1 MSVHDMP
8 ELEDYCNVF
17 EGRGNPKGLENKL
30 LIFRLLNLFIT
41 LTNLRAYKLR

>member
-17 EGRGNPKGLENKL
+17 EGRGNPKSLENKL
-30 LIFRLLNLFIT
+30 LIFRLLNLSFFNKKKEV
-41 LTNLRAYKLR
+41 L